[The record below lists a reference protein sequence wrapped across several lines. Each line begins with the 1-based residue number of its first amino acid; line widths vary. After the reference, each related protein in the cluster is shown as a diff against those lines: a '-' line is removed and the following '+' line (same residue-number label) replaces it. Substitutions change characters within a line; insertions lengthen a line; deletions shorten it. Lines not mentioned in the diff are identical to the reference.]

1 MNHPRKTFDPPRG
14 PVQKGGIGREG
25 GMERC
30 EENGAARDRYRAPA
44 LDKGLDILEVLA
56 VQPRGLTR
64 AEIVKA
70 LGLGPSQIY
79 RMLERLVAR
88 GYVARIEG
96 DRYALTLRLF
106 LLGTRHPPLRRL
118 VAQAQPLMDDFA
130 RETRQSCHLVMPEHG
145 KGVMVAQAS
154 PYNHWE
160 FRARVGAELDLFTT
174 GSGLTLLACQDP
186 RRLTETLGQWG
197 IADAGARLA
206 AAADDLA
213 AVRMRGYRVAPSRQA
228 RGVTDLS
235 VPILGPSGDAAAALT
250 CAYVV
255 HPEDADDGVEGR
267 ERALLRLMGV
277 ARALG

>member
-1 MNHPRKTFDPPRG
+1 MSSTDEA
-14 PVQKGGIGREG
+14 V
-25 GMERC
+25 
-30 EENGAARDRYRAPA
+30 AAERYRAPA

-64 AEIVKA
+64 AEIVKE
-70 LGLGPSQIY
+70 LGLNPSQIY

-106 LLGTRHPPLRRL
+106 LLGTRQPPVRRL

-130 RETRQSCHLVMPEHG
+130 ATTRQSCHLVMPGHA
-145 KGVMVAQAS
+145 KGIIIAQAS

-160 FRARVGAELDLFTT
+160 FRARVGAELDLFDT

-197 IADAGARLA
+197 IAGAGPRLA
-206 AAADDLA
+206 AIADELDT
-213 AVRMRGYRVAPSRQA
+213 VRRRGHRVAPSRHVL
-228 RGVTDLS
+228 GVTDLS
-235 VPILGPSGDAAAALT
+235 VPILGPDGDATAALT

-255 HPEDADDGVEGR
+255 HPEEAGGSGEDLEGR